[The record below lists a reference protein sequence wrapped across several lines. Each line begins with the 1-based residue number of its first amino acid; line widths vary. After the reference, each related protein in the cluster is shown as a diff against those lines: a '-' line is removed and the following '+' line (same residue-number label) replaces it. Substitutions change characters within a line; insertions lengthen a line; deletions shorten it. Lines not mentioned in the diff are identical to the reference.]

1 MNKKEKYVEHCFW
14 TDFKDILHILR
25 KLEAWGREKNM
36 ETVDVVKRLLPFFFS
51 TKIRLSNECLIAE
64 IGIETAENGQY

>member
-1 MNKKEKYVEHCFW
+1 
-14 TDFKDILHILR
+14 
-25 KLEAWGREKNM
+25 M

-51 TKIRLSNECLIAE
+51 TKIRLSNECLIAA

>member
-1 MNKKEKYVEHCFW
+1 
-14 TDFKDILHILR
+14 
-25 KLEAWGREKNM
+25 M
-36 ETVDVVKRLLPFFFS
+36 ETVDVVKRFLPFFFS